1 MGGTVGERLGTKE
14 VAEGAQRRA
23 QSYYHQK
30 IAAPADEAGLHAGQQ
45 TGILMDKFN
54 QEMANTADAFSRSD
68 LNITNWGRR
77 DDQKQEA
84 QSAVGKYSSGR
95 GESSKSS
102 RRGATIEDKAKKKV
116 KGKASLYA
124 RK

>member
-1 MGGTVGERLGTKE
+1 MGNASEEVGKVVNPNRLGLSQLKPPDVPTPNLSFIN
-14 VAEGAQRRA
+14 EG
-23 QSYYHQK
+23 
-30 IAAPADEAGLHAGQQ
+30 IAHNLGELGKGAAAVGGALTGATPGQ
-45 TGILMDKFN
+45 
-54 QEMANTADAFSRSD
+54 E
-68 LNITNWGRR
+68 
-77 DDQKQEA
+77 KQEA